1 MIKIENCE
9 TNQKKILKKLQ
20 KSNPEGFS
28 KINSVFEKIS
38 FSDYCRKIIC
48 VCEKYNIELTYLKTP
63 AEIFPYGK
71 DKLYETRSHFHK
83 MYEGDVDGFVK
94 CIDECLDK
102 DFRECREM
110 SDKVRG
116 ENKRIVCFLHTPL
129 LVMSSDVNK
138 DTVFGIHFDRA
149 ML

>member
-20 KSNPEGFS
+20 KSNSLDFS

-48 VCEKYNIELTYLKTP
+48 VCEKYNIELVYLKTP
-63 AEIFPYGK
+63 AETFPYGK

-83 MYEGDVDGFVK
+83 MYEGDVEDFVK
-94 CIDECLDK
+94 HIDECLDK

-110 SDKVRG
+110 SDKARG
-116 ENKRIVCFLHTPL
+116 ENKRIVCFLHVPL
-129 LVMSSDVNK
+129 LVMQGDK
-138 DTVFGIHFDRA
+138 DTLFGISFDRA